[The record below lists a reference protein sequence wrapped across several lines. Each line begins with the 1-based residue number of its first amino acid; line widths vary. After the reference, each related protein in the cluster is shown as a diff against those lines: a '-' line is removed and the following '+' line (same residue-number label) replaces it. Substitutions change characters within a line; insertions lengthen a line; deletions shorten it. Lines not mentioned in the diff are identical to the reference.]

1 MITSFNNTKRL
12 LGRYHFSLLKGED
25 LVDVL
30 KRNLSDPMTTR
41 RQIIMRLIYLGKVA
55 SAKDIKMMT

>member
-1 MITSFNNTKRL
+1 MRL